1 MKDSRTL
8 RRLLIIS
15 TLVVLSTV
23 VAAGVYTRASKLQ
36 KNQTNHGRFCDPAKV
51 KSAPPVVSKVKDLEI
66 SQVTLVDEGTQFAAL
81 EINVTNNRDEAVM
94 ALDFSA
100 GPMGDYSGLSF
111 DGLLMED
118 SPSVAIPPHTLKS
131 FRWHLSEIKEGQ
143 TVVLDAAEFAD
154 GKEEGDKFTLNGM
167 KITRRHFQENQR
179 NAKAKKGDQ

>member
-15 TLVVLSTV
+15 TLIVLSTV
-23 VAAGVYTRASKLQ
+23 VAAGVYTRASNPQ
-36 KNQTNHGRFCDPAKV
+36 KNQTNHGRFYDPAKV

-66 SQVTLVDEGTQFAAL
+66 SQVTLIYEGTIAAAI

-94 ALDFSA
+94 ALDFSSGPKGDGSGLTLDGLSMED
-100 GPMGDYSGLSF
+100 GPM
-111 DGLLMED
+111 
-118 SPSVAIPPHTLKS
+118 VAIPPHTLKT
-131 FRWHLSEIKEGQ
+131 FRWGLGEIMEGQ

-154 GKEEGDKFTLNGM
+154 GKEEGDKFTLNAM
-167 KITRRHFQENQR
+167 KIQRRHFQENQR